1 MNNKTYGSRPASRG
15 YVNADGTISRPK
27 KRSGPP
33 PSNAPQHK
41 ARAVYG
47 APSRPPAPAS
57 RPMPPARRTVS
68 TVPRQNVQMPPRT
81 GQPRAGSRPATN
93 QAQKRP
99 PSRGSARYKSETYS
113 RLGEAL
119 AGFIRRTASKERLP
133 ILSDTTDSGGRRNCS
148 ERDNG
153 EKQFARRYCVRKNCA
168 ERDWQL
174 RYGAS
179 YCAFSSYFYWF
190 APLLPGVIS
199 LFIMENLRKNM
210 VR

>member
-1 MNNKTYGSRPASRG
+1 MRPSIKRGQYMVRHRALRHRRRGRCRLHEGLSILYQGKTYRCHREPDSPGQVP
-15 YVNADGTISRPK
+15 VQLQI
-27 KRSGPP
+27 
-33 PSNAPQHK
+33 
-41 ARAVYG
+41 
-47 APSRPPAPAS
+47 
-57 RPMPPARRTVS
+57 RR
-68 TVPRQNVQMPPRT
+68 R
-81 GQPRAGSRPATN
+81 
-93 QAQKRP
+93 KDL
-99 PSRGSARYKSETYS
+99 PSRGSARYKSETHS